1 MLKPQNG
8 YVLIEPYRETQ
19 RASGLIIADTKEKPM
34 RGTIIAASGDWEYSA
49 GAEVLYSKFGAIE
62 IRYKVF
68 YIKNIMK
75 KAGVKQEVIF
85 RWFSFG

>member
-19 RASGLIIADTKEKPM
+19 RPSGLIIADTKEKPM

-62 IRYKVF
+62 IRYKDTDYVMVRGRD
-68 YIKNIMK
+68 ILAAIDD
-75 KAGVKQEVIF
+75 AV
-85 RWFSFG
+85 

>member
-62 IRYKVF
+62 IRYKDTDYVMVRGRD
-68 YIKNIMK
+68 ILAAIDD
-75 KAGVKQEVIF
+75 AV
-85 RWFSFG
+85 

>member
-1 MLKPQNG
+1 MLRPQNG

-34 RGTIIAASGDWEYSA
+34 RGTIIAASGEWEHSA

-62 IRYKVF
+62 IRYKDTDYVMVRGRD
-68 YIKNIMK
+68 ILAAIDD
-75 KAGVKQEVIF
+75 AV
-85 RWFSFG
+85 